1 MWLPIL
7 IGFFFDSFNF
17 FSLRIFVT
25 LGHKSN
31 FVISLCVFLQ
41 RNSHQGSLLAFF
53 SYEVF
58 LTLSRTDHWDAHY
71 VVTQIIELK
80 YVPCSFWFKRRN
92 LNEMFTWEKDKTFV
106 THSCSQFSFSFKSPQ
121 TGTTSGKYWGAG
133 VPRRSISYISFPA
146 PEAMIVKHSVSHHVQ
161 IPYRLKTEASIL
173 LWSILWWKSNRLNAM
188 NTRRWRFL

>member
-1 MWLPIL
+1 MQFCRSLKKLTLAYLLQIALEIMWLPIL

-106 THSCSQFSFSFKSPQ
+106 THSCSQFHFPSNHHKRELQ
-121 TGTTSGKYWGAG
+121 VVNTGERGFQGG
-133 VPRRSISYISFPA
+133 
-146 PEAMIVKHSVSHHVQ
+146 Q
-161 IPYRLKTEASIL
+161 
-173 LWSILWWKSNRLNAM
+173 
-188 NTRRWRFL
+188 